1 MSNAK
6 QAWAGGLS
14 AFAGVM
20 LMTVGTL
27 TFLNG
32 LAALFKDEFFAV
44 VDGYLY
50 KFDITAWGWIHLLLG
65 ILLVTIGV
73 FVLIGSGWARIAGII
88 VAALSLIANFM
99 ALPYYQWWAVIIIAL
114 DIAVIWALTVWNPPR
129 DI

>member
-1 MSNAK
+1 MSDTK

-14 AFAGVM
+14 AFAAVM

-32 LAALFKDEFFAV
+32 LAAVFKDEFYAKV
-44 VDGYLY
+44 GDYLY
-50 KFDITAWGWIHLLLG
+50 KFDITAWGWFHLILG
-65 ILLVTIGV
+65 ILVVTVGV

-88 VAALSLIANFM
+88 LAALSLVSNFM
-99 ALPYYQWWAVIIIAL
+99 ALPYYQWWAIIIIAL
-114 DIAVIWALTVWNPPR
+114 DIAVIWALSVWTPQR